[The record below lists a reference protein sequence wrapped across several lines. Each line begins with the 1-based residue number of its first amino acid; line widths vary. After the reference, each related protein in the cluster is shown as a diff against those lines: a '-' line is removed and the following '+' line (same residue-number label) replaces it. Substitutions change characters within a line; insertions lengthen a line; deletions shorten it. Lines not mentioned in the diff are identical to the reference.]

1 MTVFHQHPII
11 IPFPTPPI
19 YVDVFIVEIRHI
31 PTSYCRPSR
40 KATYNTVTTPSFGMP
55 LLATTPFTSRNPFFQ
70 KLLNTTNLSCFC
82 FEAQTRSKMETGVA
96 CFARATILPTI
107 ASQHSTSF
115 ASPCSISPSFTTKS
129 LKSSSLFGEALR
141 VMPRSSLKVSKAQN
155 FSLVTKCEIGDSLE
169 EFLSKATPDKGLIRV
184 LTCMSEAIRTIA
196 FKVRT
201 ASCGG
206 TACVNSFGDEQLAV
220 DMLADKLLFDALTH
234 SHFCKYACSEEVPE
248 LQDMGGPVEGGFS
261 VAFDP
266 LDGSSI
272 VDTNFTVGTIFGV
285 WPGDKLTGVTGA
297 DQVAAAMGI
306 YGPRTTYVLA
316 IKGFP
321 GTHEFLLLDEGKWQH
336 VKETTEISEGKMFS
350 PGNLRATF
358 DNPEYDKLIN
368 YYVKEK
374 YTLRYTGGMVPDVN
388 QIIVKEKGVFTNVIS
403 PTTKA
408 KLRLLFEVAPLGLLI
423 ENAGGYSS
431 DGTKSVLDKVIVNL
445 DDRTQVAYGS
455 KNEIIRFEETLYGS
469 SRLKSGVPVGASA

>member
-1 MTVFHQHPII
+1 
-11 IPFPTPPI
+11 
-19 YVDVFIVEIRHI
+19 
-31 PTSYCRPSR
+31 
-40 KATYNTVTTPSFGMP
+40 
-55 LLATTPFTSRNPFFQ
+55 
-70 KLLNTTNLSCFC
+70 
-82 FEAQTRSKMETGVA
+82 METSVA
-96 CFARATILPTI
+96 CYARGAFPRNVSSS
-107 ASQHSTSF
+107 SQHSTSLM
-115 ASPCSISPSFTTKS
+115 SPASISPSFNAKVLRTSS
-129 LKSSSLFGEALR
+129 LYGESLRLVSKSSLRALKTKN
-141 VMPRSSLKVSKAQN
+141 SSVAP
-155 FSLVTKCEIGDSLE
+155 KCAIGDSLE
-169 EFLSKATPDKGLIRV
+169 EFLTKATPDKSLIS
-184 LTCMSEAIRTIA
+184 LLLSMGEAIRRIG

-220 DMLADKLLFDALTH
+220 DMIADKLLFEALTY
-234 SHFCKYACSEEVPE
+234 SHVCKYACSEEVPE

-306 YGPRTTYVLA
+306 YGPRTTYVRLLKA
-316 IKGFP
+316 SPAPTSSF
-321 GTHEFLLLDEGKWQH
+321 FLMKWQH
-336 VKETTEISEGKMFS
+336 VKETTEIGEGKMFS

-358 DNPEYDKLIN
+358 DNPDYSKLID

-431 DGTKSVLDKVIVNL
+431 DGHKSVLDKVIVNL

-455 KNEIIRFEETLYGS
+455 KNEIIRFEETL
-469 SRLKSGVPVGASA
+469 

>member
-1 MTVFHQHPII
+1 
-11 IPFPTPPI
+11 
-19 YVDVFIVEIRHI
+19 
-31 PTSYCRPSR
+31 
-40 KATYNTVTTPSFGMP
+40 
-55 LLATTPFTSRNPFFQ
+55 
-70 KLLNTTNLSCFC
+70 
-82 FEAQTRSKMETGVA
+82 MEKGVA
-96 CFARATILPTI
+96 CFVRGTILPSVG
-107 ASQHSTSF
+107 SQNTTSF
-115 ASPCSISPSFTTKS
+115 ASTRSISSSFTTKS
-129 LKSSSLFGEALR
+129 LKSSLLFGEALR
-141 VMPRSSLKVSKAQN
+141 VTSRSSIKVSKAQN
-155 FSLVTKCEIGDSLE
+155 SSLVTKCEIGESLE
-169 EFLSKATPDKGLIRV
+169 DFLSKATPDKGLIRL

-285 WPGDKLTGVTGA
+285 WPGDKLTGVTGG

-316 IKGFP
+316 IKGYP

-350 PGNLRATF
+350 PGNLRTTF
-358 DNPEYDKLIN
+358 DNPEYDTLIN

-431 DGTKSVLDKVIVNL
+431 DGTQSVLDKVIVNL

>member
-1 MTVFHQHPII
+1 
-11 IPFPTPPI
+11 
-19 YVDVFIVEIRHI
+19 
-31 PTSYCRPSR
+31 
-40 KATYNTVTTPSFGMP
+40 
-55 LLATTPFTSRNPFFQ
+55 
-70 KLLNTTNLSCFC
+70 
-82 FEAQTRSKMETGVA
+82 METTGGVA
-96 CFARATILPTI
+96 CFARGTILPSV
-107 ASQHSTSF
+107 ASQNTTSF
-115 ASPCSISPSFTTKS
+115 ASPRRISPSFATRN
-129 LKSSSLFGEALR
+129 LKTSSFFGESL
-141 VMPRSSLKVSKAQN
+141 PRSSSLKVSKTQKSS
-155 FSLVTKCEIGDSLE
+155 FVTKCEIGESLE
-169 EFLSKATPDKGLIRV
+169 DFLSKATPDKGLIR
-184 LTCMSEAIRTIA
+184 LLLSMSEAIRTIS

-220 DMLADKLLFDALTH
+220 DVLADKLLFDALSH

-285 WPGDKLTGVTGA
+285 WPGDKLTGVTGR

-306 YGPRTTYVLA
+306 YGPRTTYVIA
-316 IKGFP
+316 IKGVP

-358 DNPEYDKLIN
+358 DNPDYDKLIN

-431 DGTKSVLDKVIVNL
+431 DGTQSVLDKVIVNL

-469 SRLKSGVPVGASA
+469 SRLNSGVPVGAPA